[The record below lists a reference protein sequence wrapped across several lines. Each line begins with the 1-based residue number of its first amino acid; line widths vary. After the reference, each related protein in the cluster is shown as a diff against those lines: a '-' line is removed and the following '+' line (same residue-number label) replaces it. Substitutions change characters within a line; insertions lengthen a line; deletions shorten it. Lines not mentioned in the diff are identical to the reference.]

1 MGGEREE
8 GRDLRAYLAVG
19 GAIGLDDPPRLVAER
34 LEHLV
39 VVAVLG
45 QPVPAVRAQA
55 SEDLGR
61 DRAAAALPALV
72 VLSLPPRGRPASPAA
87 AGSPRHERPSA
98 PALHA
103 QTKEGVSCV
112 GGWEGQ
118 WRGVACV

>member
-61 DRAAAALPALV
+61 DRAAAALV